1 MKMHNCGLFSAEA
14 CPDSAAVEFFSEGD
28 CQPPHIE
35 HHDFDR
41 PVFTLSLGST
51 QRIVMGQKIHI
62 HEAGKFVSDVE
73 LALPTGSVLARK
85 DHSANVPKLAVPCV
99 SAPRV
104 SITFRRIKPRFL
116 QQQQGHVS

>member
-1 MKMHNCGLFSAEA
+1 MPVCLTNTLMKMHNCGLFRYITLPSRAQPGLAEPSPPFPTPPPFSAEA

-51 QRIVMGQKIHI
+51 QRIVMGQKIHTR
-62 HEAGKFVSDVE
+62 EAGKFVSDVE

-85 DHSANVPKLAVPCV
+85 DH
-99 SAPRV
+99 R
-104 SITFRRIKPRFL
+104 
-116 QQQQGHVS
+116 